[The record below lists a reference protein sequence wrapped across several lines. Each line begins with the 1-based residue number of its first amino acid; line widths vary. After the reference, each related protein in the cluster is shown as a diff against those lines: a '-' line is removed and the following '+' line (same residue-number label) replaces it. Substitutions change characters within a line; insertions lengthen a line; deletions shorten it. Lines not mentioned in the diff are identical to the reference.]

1 MAAIAAAIEALEG
14 DWTRMVALMDALRKR
29 AAAVRARVQAHSV
42 KLSEVEDSVLTDITE
57 RSLQVDLGTNKTIFQ
72 QLLSALTSARRA
84 VQACM
89 AGCGLNLRVA
99 ESDARPKMGSCQHAA
114 ADVVSFAAS
123 ACYLEKASCQDLRV
137 RDIILDRLDVRVQA
151 AVHPR
156 LFLPVPP
163 YLLAS
168 PCTPQCTQRSKG
180 SRSLSA
186 QRLSRLQLV
195 LRKACR
201 PSVCSGY
208 PLQDAAA
215 REKATVGADTAAQ
228 ELPRKEAEQG
238 ASAQQDKAA
247 RKKAKRNKGK
257 AAAAPAGALPAALPL
272 ALNGMQ
278 CCEPT
283 ALISYIYMHADA
295 RMHLS
300 STAACREH
308 AGRRGYRSGSTG
320 ARDRRS
326 QQQQRPAAV
335 RGTGR
340 SGR

>member
-1 MAAIAAAIEALEG
+1 MQVPLPAEATQQSLQAFLAAVDAAIAAAIEALEG

-168 PCTPQCTQRSKG
+168 PCTPQCTQRSKALAVSVLSGCQG
-180 SRSLSA
+180 SNWSCGRLADPVSAVAIPCRTLQHVRRQPWEPTQPPRSCRER
-186 QRLSRLQLV
+186 RLSRGRV
-195 LRKACR
+195 RSRTRRHGRR
-201 PSVCSGY
+201 PSATRER
-208 PLQDAAA
+208 LQ
-215 REKATVGADTAAQ
+215 RRRRV
-228 ELPRKEAEQG
+228 RC
-238 ASAQQDKAA
+238 QQHF
-247 RKKAKRNKGK
+247 
-257 AAAAPAGALPAALPL
+257 PSP
-272 ALNGMQ
+272 
-278 CCEPT
+278 
-283 ALISYIYMHADA
+283 
-295 RMHLS
+295 
-300 STAACREH
+300 
-308 AGRRGYRSGSTG
+308 
-320 ARDRRS
+320 
-326 QQQQRPAAV
+326 
-335 RGTGR
+335 
-340 SGR
+340 